1 MTSFASLSSEELRE
15 SEGFYSVLRHMA
27 SSADSNGGLFDRTLF
42 IKTNMQLG
50 LDTMQNSLQSDWK
63 LLTPEAKDTLIG
75 SSMKPRPVS
84 DAMLSVVQSSDNPS
98 KCSCAQTAP
107 KEYSADPSCCAR
119 GTELVFTWRKD
130 GGLEV
135 GYFLLSQ
142 RFENYSI
149 AYTVLLSSH
158 VSLDS
163 IEWRP
168 NGFISPTRHC
178 SWDIFRIFTSRR
190 SHVL

>member
-1 MTSFASLSSEELRE
+1 MWLKVYGVALYVSKRDVLTDPAMAPFASLSSEELRE
-15 SEGFYSVLRHMA
+15 SEDFYSVLRHMA
-27 SSADSNGGLFDRTLF
+27 SPGDANGGLFDRTLF

-84 DAMLSVVQSSDNPS
+84 DAMLSIIQSRDNPS

-107 KEYSADPSCCAR
+107 EEYSADPSCCAR

-130 GGLEV
+130 GDLEV
-135 GYFLLSQ
+135 RFISSSQ
-142 RFENYSI
+142 RNAKSMKWLTQHPYSFP
-149 AYTVLLSSH
+149 
-158 VSLDS
+158 SLRFD
-163 IEWRP
+163 
-168 NGFISPTRHC
+168 
-178 SWDIFRIFTSRR
+178 
-190 SHVL
+190 